1 VRRISI
7 LVAMVVMVA
16 SMALSG
22 PALASTT
29 SYSGTFSSS
38 GKLSFKL
45 LRNRTSA
52 VRLSSLTFDK
62 FPLTCDG
69 GPNTETA
76 MLDPSY
82 KPLQPRFPDLY
93 FLAIYTKPHYA
104 HPLSRLVLTGHV
116 HKTGDEATG
125 LMRVRGRDVPT
136 DNPGNGSSDHCDSG
150 FVRWSATRQ

>member
-7 LVAMVVMVA
+7 LVAMVAMVV
-16 SMALSG
+16 SMALTG

-29 SYSGTFSSS
+29 NYSGTFSSS

-76 MLDPSY
+76 MLDPTY
-82 KPLQPRFPDLY
+82 KPIQPRFPELY
-93 FLAIYTKPHYA
+93 FLAVYTKPHYA

-116 HKTGDEATG
+116 HKTGDKATG
-125 LMRVRGRDVPT
+125 VMRIRGRKVPT
-136 DNPGNGSSDHCDSG
+136 DDPGNGSSDHCDSG

>member
-7 LVAMVVMVA
+7 LVAMVVVA
-16 SMALSG
+16 SLTLTG

-62 FPLTCDG
+62 FPLSCDG

-76 MLDPSY
+76 MLDPTY
-82 KPLQPRFPDLY
+82 KPLQPRFPELY

-104 HPLSRLVLTGHV
+104 HPLSRLVLTGQV
-116 HKTGDEATG
+116 HKTGVKATG
-125 LMRVRGRDVPT
+125 VMRIRGRKVPT
-136 DNPGNGSSDHCDSG
+136 DDPGNGSSDHCDSG
-150 FVRWSATRQ
+150 FVRWSATLQ

>member
-1 VRRISI
+1 
-7 LVAMVVMVA
+7 MVVMVA
-16 SMALSG
+16 SMALTG

-29 SYSGTFSSS
+29 NYSGTFSSS
-38 GKLSFKL
+38 GKLGFKL

-76 MLDPSY
+76 MLDPTY
-82 KPLQPRFPDLY
+82 KPLQPRFPELY
-93 FLAIYTKPHYA
+93 FLAVYTKPHYA
-104 HPLSRLVLTGHV
+104 HPLSRLVLTGQV
-116 HKTGDEATG
+116 HQAGDKATG
-125 LMRVRGRDVPT
+125 VMRIRGRKVPT
-136 DNPGNGSSDHCDSG
+136 DDPGNGSSDHCDSG

>member
-16 SMALSG
+16 SLTLTG

-52 VRLSSLTFDK
+52 VRLSSLRFAK
-62 FPLTCDG
+62 FPLSCDA

-76 MLDPSY
+76 MLDPNY
-82 KPLQPRFPDLY
+82 EPLQPRFPELY
-93 FLAIYTKPHYA
+93 FLAVYTKPHYP
-104 HPLSRLVLTGHV
+104 HPLSRLVLAGRV
-116 HKTGDEATG
+116 HQSGSVATG
-125 LMRVRGRDVPT
+125 TMRIRGRKVPT
-136 DNPGNGSSDHCDSG
+136 DEPGNGSSDRCDSG